1 MAITKDK
8 KKSLIASYIEDLK
21 SSTNVVIVQQKGV
34 TVNSANKLRKDLAGT
49 EWKFNVIRKRLF
61 LIAAKEAGFD
71 EVAVAELDGPVV
83 ALFAKGDEFAPMKVV
98 NKYLKEFKNDDK
110 WATLTFVGGWF
121 GKKRESA
128 EYVNE
133 LANVPSKD
141 ELLSKLAYLFNY
153 PLTSFACVISEI
165 AKKLGGGKVEEAKV
179 EVKAEAPV
187 AEVKT
192 EEAPVAEVAAEAPV
206 AEVAS
211 EAPAAE

>member
-1 MAITKDK
+1 M
-8 KKSLIASYIEDLK
+8 
-21 SSTNVVIVQQKGV
+21 
-34 TVNSANKLRKDLAGT
+34 
-49 EWKFNVIRKRLF
+49 
-61 LIAAKEAGFD
+61 
-71 EVAVAELDGPVV
+71 
-83 ALFAKGDEFAPMKVV
+83 
-98 NKYLKEFKNDDK
+98 
-110 WATLTFVGGWF
+110 TFVGGWF